1 MFCSA
6 FGQCGGCSKFL
17 DYDFQQKILE
27 LKTQFSIQD
36 SLFYAFSSPD
46 SGFRARADFRFSH
59 LYGMLSFATN
69 SLGKNE
75 RVKIESCPI
84 LLDCIQRL
92 MHEFLYALNALSPLH
107 ILRDKLYGASFLANT
122 NEILLTLIY
131 HKKLGDSWVKAAKD
145 LQSSLQEKT
154 FIIGRSRGQKIV
166 LEKDYLLDNFS
177 SYLESKFQTKPT
189 TSSYISTPFNL
200 DSLKENLA
208 EFHSKQC
215 TLYKKESLFSQ
226 PNPYI
231 NAQMIAFLLTQ
242 IPRIFPV
249 CKQYDLLELYCGSG
263 NFTLP
268 LSQIFR
274 KVFATEVVK
283 DSISL
288 LKYSIKL
295 HKITNIHIGRL
306 NAKECISALKNERIF
321 KRLQDIDL
329 QDFCFKAVLV
339 DPPRMGI
346 GSKDMLTFLS
356 QFPYI
361 IYVSCNPQTLESDMA
376 FLSRTHKITTF
387 ALFDQF
393 PYTPHKE
400 CIAILRFH

>member
-1 MFCSA
+1 
-6 FGQCGGCSKFL
+6 
-17 DYDFQQKILE
+17 
-27 LKTQFSIQD
+27 
-36 SLFYAFSSPD
+36 
-46 SGFRARADFRFSH
+46 
-59 LYGMLSFATN
+59 MLSFATN

-92 MHEFLYALNALSPLH
+92 MHELLYALNALSALH

-131 HKKLGDSWVKAAKD
+131 HKKLGDSWVKAAKK
-145 LQSSLQEKT
+145 LQSHLREKT
-154 FIIGRSRGQKIV
+154 SIIGRSRGQKIV

-177 SYLESKFQTKPT
+177 AYLQAPSQTKPST
-189 TSSYISTPFNL
+189 NPHISPAFSL
-200 DSLKENLA
+200 DSLQRDLAGFSSKE
-208 EFHSKQC
+208 C
-215 TLYKKESLFSQ
+215 TLYKKEALFSQ

-242 IPRIFPV
+242 IPRIFPD

-283 DSISL
+283 DSIAL
-288 LKYSIKL
+288 LKHSINL
-295 HKITNIHIGRL
+295 HAITNIHIARL
-306 NAKECISALKNERIF
+306 NAQECISALEYKRTF

-329 QDFCFKAVLV
+329 QDFLFKAVLV

-346 GSKDMLTFLS
+346 GSKDMLAFLS